1 MLMETIE
8 HLKKNKNSEYVNWS
22 PSINIGKPV
31 LVPKEYVEDLS
42 TRMSLYRKIGDLRNN
57 DQIKNFME
65 ELIER
70 FGPLPNEVKNLI
82 FTISIKIICI
92 KININFIDIG
102 TKAIVIGFRKNE
114 KSDFTKL
121 IEWVTLNKNIARFR
135 KDEKLMISLVGNKLN
150 RFKLLNLYLKEIE
163 NFINN

>member
-1 MLMETIE
+1 M
-8 HLKKNKNSEYVNWS
+8 
-22 PSINIGKPV
+22 
-31 LVPKEYVEDLS
+31 
-42 TRMSLYRKIGDLRNN
+42 
-57 DQIKNFME
+57 
-65 ELIER
+65 
-70 FGPLPNEVKNLI
+70 PNEVKNLI

-114 KSDFTKL
+114 RSDFSKL

-150 RFKLLNLYLKEIE
+150 RFKLLNLYLKEID